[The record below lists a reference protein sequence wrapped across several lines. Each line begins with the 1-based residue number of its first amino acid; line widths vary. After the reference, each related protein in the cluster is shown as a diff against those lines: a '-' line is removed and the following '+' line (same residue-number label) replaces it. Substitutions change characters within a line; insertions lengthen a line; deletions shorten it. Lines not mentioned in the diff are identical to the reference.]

1 MEKET
6 GSTKV
11 LTEKGVRDSVCEE
24 GLNTYSPTL
33 FLICIRYNETK
44 KAFVYKRTHTHTHAH
59 TTRGQH
65 NTVIMETTTADDA
78 KIALLSKLIAQSR
91 AELDELETHFV
102 VQSSSETT
110 TNQSLR
116 PTFSTLKQLVRE
128 LEKEGEGGEGKE
140 ENSTSSTFK
149 PPKGAVRIPGM
160 EAGGALGK
168 EFLQNLK
175 LKNNTNN
182 TKGEEEE
189 GGDEATREQSTPAA
203 PKPAWMI
210 ELVAKKAAARAKE
223 EE

>member
-1 MEKET
+1 
-6 GSTKV
+6 
-11 LTEKGVRDSVCEE
+11 
-24 GLNTYSPTL
+24 
-33 FLICIRYNETK
+33 
-44 KAFVYKRTHTHTHAH
+44 
-59 TTRGQH
+59 
-65 NTVIMETTTADDA
+65 METTTADDA

-128 LEKEGEGGEGKE
+128 LEKEGKE

-210 ELVAKKAAARAKE
+210 ELAAKKAAARSKE

>member
-1 MEKET
+1 M
-6 GSTKV
+6 
-11 LTEKGVRDSVCEE
+11 D
-24 GLNTYSPTL
+24 
-33 FLICIRYNETK
+33 ETK
-44 KAFVYKRTHTHTHAH
+44 KAFVYEHTHTHTHTHTRTHAH

-78 KIALLSKLIAQSR
+78 KISLLSKLIAQSR

-116 PTFSTLKQLVRE
+116 PTFSILKQLVRE

-210 ELVAKKAAARAKE
+210 ELAAKKAAARAKE

>member
-1 MEKET
+1 
-6 GSTKV
+6 
-11 LTEKGVRDSVCEE
+11 
-24 GLNTYSPTL
+24 
-33 FLICIRYNETK
+33 
-44 KAFVYKRTHTHTHAH
+44 
-59 TTRGQH
+59 
-65 NTVIMETTTADDA
+65 METTTADDA

-128 LEKEGEGGEGKE
+128 LEKEGEKGEGKE

-189 GGDEATREQSTPAA
+189 GGDEATREQSTLAA

-210 ELVAKKAAARAKE
+210 ELAAKKAAARAKE

>member
-1 MEKET
+1 
-6 GSTKV
+6 
-11 LTEKGVRDSVCEE
+11 
-24 GLNTYSPTL
+24 
-33 FLICIRYNETK
+33 
-44 KAFVYKRTHTHTHAH
+44 
-59 TTRGQH
+59 
-65 NTVIMETTTADDA
+65 METTTADDA

-128 LEKEGEGGEGKE
+128 LEKEGKE

-189 GGDEATREQSTPAA
+189 VGDEATREQSTPAA

-210 ELVAKKAAARAKE
+210 ELAAKKAAARAKE

>member
-1 MEKET
+1 MTAPRRHPHKKIRVKEDKDQEEEEKNKRRRDDGKCALHRDTLAKRSFSRKRME
-6 GSTKV
+6 S
-11 LTEKGVRDSVCEE
+11 
-24 GLNTYSPTL
+24 
-33 FLICIRYNETK
+33 K
-44 KAFVYKRTHTHTHAH
+44 K
-59 TTRGQH
+59 RG
-65 NTVIMETTTADDA
+65 
-78 KIALLSKLIAQSR
+78 R
-91 AELDELETHFV
+91 AE
-102 VQSSSETT
+102 
-110 TNQSLR
+110 
-116 PTFSTLKQLVRE
+116 
-128 LEKEGEGGEGKE
+128 EGGEGKE

-189 GGDEATREQSTPAA
+189 VGDEATREQSTPAA

-210 ELVAKKAAARAKE
+210 ELAAKKAAARAKE

>member
-1 MEKET
+1 
-6 GSTKV
+6 
-11 LTEKGVRDSVCEE
+11 
-24 GLNTYSPTL
+24 
-33 FLICIRYNETK
+33 
-44 KAFVYKRTHTHTHAH
+44 
-59 TTRGQH
+59 
-65 NTVIMETTTADDA
+65 METTTADDA
-78 KIALLSKLIAQSR
+78 KISLLSKLIAQSR

-128 LEKEGEGGEGKE
+128 LEKEGKE

-210 ELVAKKAAARAKE
+210 ELAAKKAAARAKE

>member
-1 MEKET
+1 
-6 GSTKV
+6 
-11 LTEKGVRDSVCEE
+11 
-24 GLNTYSPTL
+24 
-33 FLICIRYNETK
+33 
-44 KAFVYKRTHTHTHAH
+44 
-59 TTRGQH
+59 
-65 NTVIMETTTADDA
+65 METTTATADDA

-128 LEKEGEGGEGKE
+128 LEKEGEGKE

-210 ELVAKKAAARAKE
+210 ELAAKKAAARAKE

>member
-1 MEKET
+1 
-6 GSTKV
+6 
-11 LTEKGVRDSVCEE
+11 
-24 GLNTYSPTL
+24 
-33 FLICIRYNETK
+33 
-44 KAFVYKRTHTHTHAH
+44 
-59 TTRGQH
+59 
-65 NTVIMETTTADDA
+65 METTTADDA

-189 GGDEATREQSTPAA
+189 GGDEARETTREQSTPAA

-210 ELVAKKAAARAKE
+210 ELAAKKAAARAKE